1 MTRISTSG
9 LRKSPQRNNVNRMH
23 RKPFVE
29 LSIITLQ
36 FECINRLLIWQFQ
49 KGPST
54 VDKNQNRGKSDK
66 RYFSEPIRMNDIFC
80 EQCFLPIPTN
90 DIFLWTIF
98 QLNRV
103 NDIFC
108 ETLSEPNPTNDIFE
122 AEQQVS
128 KQKLQNSLYEQTGFV
143 KVSEQAQLFLII
155 ISIR

>member
-1 MTRISTSG
+1 M
-9 LRKSPQRNNVNRMH
+9 
-23 RKPFVE
+23 
-29 LSIITLQ
+29 
-36 FECINRLLIWQFQ
+36 
-49 KGPST
+49 
-54 VDKNQNRGKSDK
+54 
-66 RYFSEPIRMNDIFC
+66 
-80 EQCFLPIPTN
+80 
-90 DIFLWTIF
+90 
-98 QLNRV
+98 